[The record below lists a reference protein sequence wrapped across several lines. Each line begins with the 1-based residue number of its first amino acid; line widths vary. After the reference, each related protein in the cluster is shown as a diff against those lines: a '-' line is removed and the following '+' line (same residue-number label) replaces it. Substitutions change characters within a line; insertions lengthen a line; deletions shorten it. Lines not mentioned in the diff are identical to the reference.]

1 VKPVFI
7 ERIQT
12 EFLLC
17 YSDYSFFVNRNGWR
31 ARPDWIIAWEGN
43 PNAFAIFNPY
53 ILAFEPSFI
62 EIRHMD
68 TGMLVHII
76 TAKNVRMLHSST
88 REVCFTLL
96 SFRNELW
103 TDLSFRF
110 SMPTK
115 MKWAKT
121 LSPLSTSGAMALSN
135 PHIVIRLQ
143 QWPRSQTAHNPP
155 HDPHNYH
162 TYTFTQPSL

>member
-31 ARPDWIIAWEGN
+31 ARSDWMITWEGT
-43 PNAFAIFNPY
+43 PNAFAIFTPY

-68 TGMLVHII
+68 TGMLVNII
-76 TAKNVRMLHSST
+76 TAKNIRMLHSST
-88 REVCFTLL
+88 REVCVVVV
-96 SFRNELW
+96 W
-103 TDLSFRF
+103 TIIMAANFASR
-110 SMPTK
+110 SCTRTRTK
-115 MKWAKT
+115 WEKMWSRAW
-121 LSPLSTSGAMALSN
+121 TSGASRM
-135 PHIVIRLQ
+135 
-143 QWPRSQTAHNPP
+143 
-155 HDPHNYH
+155 
-162 TYTFTQPSL
+162 PSLVASVQLTTQTRRHSYPLLISMAAELSLALA

>member
-1 VKPVFI
+1 VQRKGEGSVKPVFI

-31 ARPDWIIAWEGN
+31 ARPDWMITWEGN
-43 PNAFAIFNPY
+43 PNAFAIFTPY

-76 TAKNVRMLHSST
+76 TAKNIRMLHSST
-88 REVCFTLL
+88 REVSQNITLVHEKSNADTCQIL
-96 SFRNELW
+96 YAYEDEMGEDVVASLDFWSKPEGQPGNLRPN
-103 TDLSFRF
+103 SG
-110 SMPTK
+110 PT
-115 MKWAKT
+115 
-121 LSPLSTSGAMALSN
+121 SPPQLPAIDING
-135 PHIVIRLQ
+135 R
-143 QWPRSQTAHNPP
+143 
-155 HDPHNYH
+155 
-162 TYTFTQPSL
+162 

>member
-1 VKPVFI
+1 LEAQSLLDQADTSLDFVQRKSDSSIKPVFI

-88 REVCFTLL
+88 REVGFLL
-96 SFRNELW
+96 L
-103 TDLSFRF
+103 
-110 SMPTK
+110 
-115 MKWAKT
+115 
-121 LSPLSTSGAMALSN
+121 
-135 PHIVIRLQ
+135 
-143 QWPRSQTAHNPP
+143 RSH
-155 HDPHNYH
+155 
-162 TYTFTQPSL
+162 